1 MKKIKIVFLLIVLN
15 ISNAVSNETSDFD
28 NWKVKF
34 KNRALASKIS
44 ENTIDLVLSNMKYLP
59 KVIQYDRYQPEFYE
73 DTKTYIEKRT
83 SKQTKANQANI

>member
-44 ENTIDLVLSNMKYLP
+44 KFYYYL
-59 KVIQYDRYQPEFYE
+59 DCCN
-73 DTKTYIEKRT
+73 YIFKR
-83 SKQTKANQANI
+83 SL